1 LHAQAQIDPLVNFRN
16 SAGDAVHGTI
26 LHVQRTSLA
35 MEIYKP
41 DAVGQ
46 LSELLTE
53 LTIRIGITPLY
64 SGKAIVTSLVNTGLT
79 AVVSVSLIDDWHE
92 LGAIVIAPAAARQ
105 AAQDFVRQW
114 SDNSRIEG
122 RYQVVVNEM
131 RTFLADAARW
141 VGQIDLSDSL
151 PRENGQL
158 RDDVFYELAA
168 PLIEKTQYYFA
179 ALEREAA
186 RIAADA
192 APPHRAYAQAAL
204 HPLLLGA
211 PFVFRTFA
219 KPLGYAG
226 DYQMVNQIVGEPRQ
240 GPNTYFQ
247 MVNVAFL
254 QTAVALAHRNRIDML
269 AGFLARLADAAK
281 LAGRPFRILNVGC
294 GPAIEIA
301 RFLQTYQ
308 QPEWLSFELMDFNAE
323 TLNWTRDKLT
333 QIQRTLNTQVQID
346 YVQDS
351 VHHMLKRRIDDEAP
365 AMRPFDAVYCAGL
378 FDYLSDKVCTRLMQ
392 HFAANIRLGGTLLVT
407 NVHTNNPVRYGM
419 EHLMEWYLIYRDE
432 EKLLSLLPNNTVEH
446 RIYVDATGVN
456 VFAQASIV

>member
-114 SDNSRIEG
+114 SDNSRIEA

-281 LAGRPFRILNVGC
+281 LAGRPFRVLNVGC
-294 GPAIEIA
+294 GPAIEIE

-333 QIQRTLNTQVQID
+333 RIQRTLNTQVQID

-351 VHHMLKRRIDDEAP
+351 VHHMLKRRTDDTPPTNE
-365 AMRPFDAVYCAGL
+365 FDAVYCAGL
-378 FDYLSDKVCTRLMQ
+378 FDYLSDKVCKRLML
-392 HFAANIRLGGTLLVT
+392 HFAARMHAGSQLLVT
-407 NVHTNNPVRYGM
+407 NVHASNPVRFDM
-419 EHLMEWYLIYRDE
+419 EHLTEWYLIYRDE
-432 EKLLSLLPNNTVEH
+432 TQFQALLPARCINST
-446 RIYVDATGVN
+446 IYVDATGVN
-456 VFAQASIV
+456 IFAEMTIF